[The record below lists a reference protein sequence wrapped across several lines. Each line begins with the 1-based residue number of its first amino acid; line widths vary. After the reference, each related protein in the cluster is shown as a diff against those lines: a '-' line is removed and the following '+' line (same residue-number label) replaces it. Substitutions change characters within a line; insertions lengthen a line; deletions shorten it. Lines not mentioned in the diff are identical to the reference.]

1 MRSPAY
7 DTSSQD
13 HSQEDSS
20 QEAVLPGLA
29 GGKRTLP
36 KTGGSPA
43 CVIARG
49 YVSRGGAKCNRHATT
64 PTTLRHKGT
73 FIP

>member
-13 HSQEDSS
+13 HPQEHSS

-29 GGKRTLP
+29 GGKQALP
-36 KTGGSPA
+36 EKGGPPMQ
-43 CVIARG
+43 VIARG
-49 YVSRGGAKCNRHATT
+49 YVSRGGAKCNRTATT
-64 PTTLRHKGT
+64 PATQRHKGAST
-73 FIP
+73 P